1 MRHFYPSIHPSSA
14 HQKGLEVI
22 AAIGLD
28 TSILKNG
35 NSEMLQQLMQ
45 FELLT
50 DSRTSRRNV
59 QS

>member
-1 MRHFYPSIHPSSA
+1 MRHFYPSIHPSSVR
-14 HQKGLEVI
+14 QKGLEII

-28 TSILKNG
+28 TSILKNV
-35 NSEMLQQLMQ
+35 NSEMLKQLMQ

-59 QS
+59 QN